1 MALLFNSVGQYSSSI
16 YETARGLLRS
26 RTNQAQR
33 ADYLV
38 QQNAVLKQRCEQ
50 LDKQLDQFQQTC
62 NSLKQ
67 QLRQTELEIQRLRSQ
82 PCRLPEDPPVPHHS
96 YGPKLMSLCVN
107 LAKTVGLRASEAALK
122 IVFDWFHIEAKVPC
136 WTSIRQ
142 WMCRVGVAQ
151 LDNVPQASEDMIWM
165 VDHSNQIGTEKIL
178 TILGISTSKLPAP
191 GETLRHQDV
200 QTLAVIPGTQW
211 KLEDVRRE
219 YRKLAAKIGM
229 PRMLLTDG
237 AVELRES
244 ADVLETPGKKLVLLR
259 DMKHYAANLLERILQ
274 QDDRFSQFL
283 SHSGSTRCA
292 IQQTELSHFTP
303 PSQKT
308 KARFMNLEPTLR
320 WGEMVAWQLSHPKS
334 KGRQG
339 IVAKRMNDKLG
350 WVRAFRDDLGC
361 WRRCQRVIGESLHF
375 INTQGV
381 FQGACEQLKL
391 RLAKLRETNW
401 HHCDRSNGLA
411 DQLIA
416 FVAESEKHLSEG
428 ERGWLS
434 TEILESS
441 FGLYKALEGQ
451 HSKGGFTSLLA
462 AFPALLI
469 DCTPSQMRQ
478 SMKQVSTVHLKQWV
492 REHLGTTLASKRNR
506 AYKEFTNNIAG

>member
-1 MALLFNSVGQYSSSI
+1 MSLLFKSVGQYSSSI
-16 YETARGLLRS
+16 YETARGILRS
-26 RTNQAQR
+26 RTNQAER
-33 ADYLV
+33 ADLLT
-38 QQNAVLKQRCEQ
+38 QQNAELKERCEQ
-50 LDKQLDQFQQTC
+50 LDSQLVQARQT
-62 NSLKQ
+62 NDNLKQ
-67 QLRQTELEIQRLRSQ
+67 QIRKAEQENQLLRSQ
-82 PCRLPEDPPVPHHS
+82 PCRLPDDPPVPNHT

-107 LAKTVGLRASEAALK
+107 LAKAVGLRASEAALK
-122 IVFDWFHIEAKVPC
+122 IVFDWFQIKAKVPC

-151 LDNVPQASEDMIWM
+151 LDNAPQASEDMIWM
-165 VDHSNQIGTEKIL
+165 ADHSNQIGKEKIL
-178 TILGISTSKLPAP
+178 TILGISASKLPAP

-200 QTLAVIPGTQW
+200 QTLAVVPGIQW
-211 KLEDVRRE
+211 KREDVREE

-244 ADVLETPGKKLVLLR
+244 ADVLEKPGKKLVLLR
-259 DMKHYAANLLERILQ
+259 DMKHYSANLLERILQ
-274 QDDRFSQFL
+274 QDDRFSQFI
-283 SHSGSTRCA
+283 SHLGSARSA

-320 WGEMVAWQLSHPKS
+320 WGEMVSWQLAHPKS
-334 KGRQG
+334 QGRQG

-375 INTQGV
+375 INTQGI
-381 FQGACEQLKL
+381 FQGACEQLKVQL
-391 RLAKLRETNW
+391 DKLRQTNW
-401 HHCDRSNGLA
+401 QSCDRSNGLA

-416 FVAESEKHLSEG
+416 FVLESEQQLSEG

-462 AFPALLI
+462 AFPALLT
-469 DCTPSQMRQ
+469 DCTPLQMRQ
-478 SMKQVSTVHLKQWV
+478 SMTQVSTVRLKQWV
-492 REHLGTTLASKRNR
+492 REHLGTTLASKRNE
-506 AYKEFTNNIAG
+506 AYKEVANYLNG